1 MINSLSILIP
11 CFNVSCFGL
20 VRQLHE
26 QAMAIKG
33 LTFEIIVA
41 DDGSTDRQL
50 VASNE
55 MIRNL
60 DHCCYIIRQENVG
73 RAAIRNFLAR
83 EAHFDQLLFVDS
95 GVEIHRPTF
104 LIDYL
109 AQADEHSVIVGGVS
123 IPDQKLAQRLKYR
136 YEKEHE
142 NRHTAVCRQR
152 QPYQSFRSCNF
163 MIPKRLML
171 AIPFPEQLKRYG
183 YEDVLFGRALELHQV
198 SVKHIDDPIAYVHF
212 ESNKA
217 FLKKTEEA
225 IDNLKE
231 HVNLLRDYSYLA
243 SVAEHLRAARLQWL
257 IRIIFQVM
265 RKQWKRKLCG
275 DHPSLRIF
283 AMYKLGYYFER

>member
-11 CFNVSCFGL
+11 CFNVSCFSL

-26 QAMAIKG
+26 QAMAIEG

-55 MIRNL
+55 MIRRL
-60 DHCCYIIRQENVG
+60 AHCAYIIRQENVG

-95 GVEIHRPTF
+95 GVEIHRRTF

-109 AQADEHSVIVGGVS
+109 EQADEHSVVAGGVS
-123 IPDQKLAQRLKYR
+123 IPAQNLTQRLKYR

-142 NRHTAVCRQR
+142 NRHTVARRQQ

-163 MIPKRLML
+163 MIPKRLMRTF
-171 AIPFPEQLKRYG
+171 PFPEQLKRYG
-183 YEDVLFGRALELHQV
+183 YEDVLLGRAFEQHQV
-198 SVKHIDDPIAYVHF
+198 PVKHVDNPIAYVHF
-212 ESNKA
+212 ESNKD

-225 IDNLKE
+225 IDNLKA
-231 HVNLLRDYSYLA
+231 HVDLLRDYSHLA
-243 SVAEHLRAARLQWL
+243 SVAEYLRTARLQWL
-257 IRIIFQVM
+257 IRIIFRVM
-265 RKQWKRKLCG
+265 RKQWRRNLCG

-283 AMYKLGYYFER
+283 AMYKLGYYFE